1 MLLMRYQEGLSIK
14 EIAEVLEI
22 SESAVKMRLKR
33 SRDRLA
39 ELLNSEQ

>member
-1 MLLMRYQEGLSIK
+1 MRYQESLSIK
-14 EIAEVLEI
+14 EIAEVLDI
-22 SESAVKMRLKR
+22 SASAVKMRLKR